1 MSNNAT
7 RLLRRT
13 REQNV
18 AAIVIVVG
26 VAHFLV
32 PRIFVPINSFGS
44 ADHARIF
51 TYINGAIE
59 TMIGLMMANPRTRR
73 QSAVVSACYVIY
85 LTSNIGRNQI
95 RTWRGDRRL
104 G

>member
-1 MSNNAT
+1 MSNNTT
-7 RLLRRT
+7 RRSQRT

-26 VAHFLV
+26 VAHFLI
-32 PRIFVPINSFGS
+32 PRIFDPINSFGS
-44 ADHARIF
+44 ADHARMF

-59 TMIGLMMANPRTRR
+59 TMIGLMMANARTRR
-73 QSAVVSACYVIY
+73 HSAVVSACYVIY

-95 RTWRGDRRL
+95 RMWRGDRRF